1 MRLGSLLG
9 IGLPHV
15 LRHWKWGHVACKSQK
30 WKCIRSIPK
39 FPNWNKQSS
48 LNGYITNQVDNLN
61 QIIFCL
67 FPPRSKYMAQPLRGG
82 WMFSNEAVIN
92 QSMGLASSILILVQ
106 LRYVMSKNKIGYVNT
121 VSNSPVNEP
130 VLPSERSK
138 YLRNNINMAPSKLRR
153 LFQLHRFAGRQP
165 VALEPWNCHHRSWHS
180 VHHPK

>member
-1 MRLGSLLG
+1 
-9 IGLPHV
+9 
-15 LRHWKWGHVACKSQK
+15 
-30 WKCIRSIPK
+30 
-39 FPNWNKQSS
+39 
-48 LNGYITNQVDNLN
+48 
-61 QIIFCL
+61 
-67 FPPRSKYMAQPLRGG
+67 
-82 WMFSNEAVIN
+82 MFSKEAVIN
-92 QSMGLASSILILVQ
+92 QSMGRASSILILVQ